1 MIFENHFLSL
11 LNLKLL
17 KNNNADNIQSTILF
31 YLLTIIYSSFAIIIL
46 ISKMKNLRYREV
58 KKLTEDHTAF
68 WCDRRSVE
76 VKSMWC

>member
-11 LNLKLL
+11 LKLKLL

-68 WCDRRSVE
+68 
-76 VKSMWC
+76 

>member
-68 WCDRRSVE
+68 
-76 VKSMWC
+76 